1 MSGLPKFQ
9 KAILGAAKQHWMP
22 LVEEHR
28 EEFGETI
35 KNHLFDLNGSRHL
48 TRHQSAREQ
57 YFARIFRG
65 FTEIST
71 SLDTLDDIAF
81 YVRRFPFEGTRIT
94 RERYLQFHVE
104 AHYSEIY
111 ILRERLKAYITIF
124 RRQYRKDPQLSNVEK
139 QCDALT
145 KTLDTALTGVVN
157 LRGLHIHKAR
167 FSDDAIDRLSTIGL
181 LSRDS
186 DSSEFG
192 RLMRSY
198 YREEHKNVRRIWRDR
213 MRENVKAI
221 RQLLDAFFDALFP
234 MVFDPKTETL
244 RYPRGIRT

>member
-1 MSGLPKFQ
+1 MSGLSKFQ
-9 KAILGAAKQHWMP
+9 KAILEAAKQHWMP
-22 LVEEHR
+22 LVEEHK
-28 EEFGETI
+28 EEFGEAI
-35 KNHLFDLNGSRHL
+35 KNHLFDLNGPRHL
-48 TRHQSAREQ
+48 TRHQSSREQ

-71 SLDTLDDIAF
+71 SLETLDDIAF

-94 RERYLQFHVE
+94 RERYLQYHVE
-104 AHYSEIY
+104 THYSEIY

-124 RRQYRKDPQLSNVEK
+124 RRQFRKDPQLSNVEK

-145 KTLDTALTGVVN
+145 TTLDTALSGVVN
-157 LRGLHIHKAR
+157 R

-181 LSRDS
+181 LSRGS

-192 RLMRSY
+192 QLMRSY
-198 YREEHKNVRRIWRDR
+198 YREEHNNVRRIWRDR
-213 MRENVKAI
+213 MKENVKAI